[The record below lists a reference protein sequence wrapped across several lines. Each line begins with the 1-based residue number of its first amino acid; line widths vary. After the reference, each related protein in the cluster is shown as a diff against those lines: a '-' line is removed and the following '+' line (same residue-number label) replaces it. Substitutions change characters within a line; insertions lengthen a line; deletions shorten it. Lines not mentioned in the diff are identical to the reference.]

1 MLSATEDSI
10 LLCDMAMQ
18 ALAACRKEVHH
29 HMKKLKKLQHAVT
42 ADAEAFAEMVSPEGW
57 GVLME
62 RALHTAGSLQKK
74 IEDGAVAEARQQFAA
89 ELAQAVAE
97 ADAAKAK
104 WRKEHD
110 RRKLLHNQVR
120 SC

>member
-1 MLSATEDSI
+1 VW
-10 LLCDMAMQ
+10 Q

-62 RALHTAGSLQKK
+62 RALQTAGSLQKK
-74 IEDGAVAEARQQFAA
+74 IGDAAVAKARETFAA
-89 ELAQAVAE
+89 EIAQAVANAE
-97 ADAAKAK
+97 AANIK
-104 WRKEHD
+104 WRKEYE
-110 RRKLLHNQVR
+110 RRKALHNQVGSLFSR
-120 SC
+120 FSMYYDSYCLC